1 MLRKTMGWDMADD
14 VLIVGGGPVGLV
26 LATFLAEAGIST
38 TVFEREPSIPK
49 DLRASTFHPPTLDIL
64 DRLGLS
70 GELIARGLICP
81 TWQFRDRR
89 DGEIATFDLDLLKND
104 TNHPY
109 RLQCEQWKL
118 AESLDRRAQ
127 ASDAID
133 LRYGAEVIGMDQ
145 DADSATVTVRYGDGH
160 CETHRGR
167 YVIGADGAGS
177 VVRKAAGLTLEGSTI
192 PELFL
197 TVSTDHRFEDHI
209 ADLANIAY
217 ITDPDEWVVLL
228 RTATLWRI
236 LVPNDPDEPYDRMT
250 DPARLNERVQ
260 ALCPKDGTY
269 DFAHCTA
276 YRVQQRVADAYVAG
290 RAILAGDAAHL
301 NNPLGGMGLNGG
313 IHDAVN
319 LVEKLKAIW
328 AGGDARQLLGRYERQ
343 RRQVCLDT
351 VQQQSIR
358 NRRMMAAKA
367 PEDRR
372 AFHDEM
378 RRVVADPASH
388 YDFVL
393 RSSMIE
399 SLRTAETIA

>member
-1 MLRKTMGWDMADD
+1 MTPTPDTDR

-26 LATFLAEAGIST
+26 LAAFLAEEGIASV
-38 TVFEREPSIPK
+38 VFEREPGVPK
-49 DLRASTFHPPTLDIL
+49 DLRASTFHPPTLDML
-64 DRLGLS
+64 DRLGLTD
-70 GELIARGLICP
+70 GLIARGLICP

-89 DGEIATFDLDLLKND
+89 EGEIATFDLGLLKND
-104 TNHPY
+104 TGHPY

-118 AESLDRRAQ
+118 AESLDRRA
-127 ASDAID
+127 AETDAID
-133 LRYGAEVIGMDQ
+133 LRYSAEVVDMAQ
-145 DADSATVTVRYGDGH
+145 DDDGATVTVRDPDGVTH
-160 CETHRGR
+160 RHRGR
-167 YVIGADGAGS
+167 FVVGADGAGS
-177 VVRKAAGLTLEGSTI
+177 VVRRAAGLVLEGSTI

-197 TVSTDHRFEDHI
+197 TVSTDYRFEDRI
-209 ADLANIAY
+209 PDLANIAY

-228 RTATLWRI
+228 RTPTLWRI
-236 LVPNDPDEPYDRMT
+236 LVPNDPDQPHEEMT
-250 DPARLNERVQ
+250 DPARLDARIQ
-260 ALCPKDGTY
+260 ALCPREGAY

-319 LVEKLKAIW
+319 LADRLVAIW
-328 AGGDARQLLGRYERQ
+328 AGEPAAPLLARYERQ

-358 NRRMMAAKA
+358 NRRMMAARA
-367 PEDRR
+367 PEERR

-378 RRVVADPASH
+378 RRTVADRESH
-388 YDFVL
+388 YRFVL
-393 RSSMIE
+393 RSSMID
-399 SLRTAETIA
+399 SLRTAETID